1 MDLSAKFGTFN
12 STIHNMGNLELHFSN
27 KPLDLEFIKIN
38 QRKRKIDAGLSLLKY
53 TDKETNQV
61 IIYIPSL
68 ELTGYGETLEK
79 AKEMIIFSVDDLM
92 KYWIDL
98 PTEQLKMELSKAGW
112 KQDRFLNKK
121 FSKAF
126 VDANGELQN
135 FAVDNKVER
144 LALTV

>member
-1 MDLSAKFGTFN
+1 
-12 STIHNMGNLELHFSN
+12 MGNIELHFSN
-27 KPLDLEFIKIN
+27 KPLDLEFITIN

-53 TDKETNQV
+53 TDKDTNQI

-68 ELTGYGETLEK
+68 EVTGYGETLEK
-79 AKEMIIFSVDDLM
+79 AQEMIVFSIDDLI
-92 KYWIDL
+92 KHWLDL
-98 PTEQLKMELSKAGW
+98 PAEQLKRELSKAGW
-112 KQDRFLNKK
+112 KQDAFRNKK

-135 FAVDNKVER
+135 FAVDSKVER